1 MKTKEE
7 EEKYTIKSIL
17 EQKENNR
24 RKVNSCRAVLTLR
37 SFFFVG
43 DTLPFEFELVRFR
56 GRNPRVAIG
65 DETFNWIS
73 SLHPESLDDA
83 LAGFDS
89 DDEYS
94 SSLLNSLRKL
104 SNRCL
109 PLITKSS
116 HL

>member
-1 MKTKEE
+1 M
-7 EEKYTIKSIL
+7 
-17 EQKENNR
+17 N
-24 RKVNSCRAVLTLR
+24 
-37 SFFFVG
+37 FFFIG
-43 DTLPFEFELVRFR
+43 DTLPFSFGFEFVRFR
-56 GRNPRVAIG
+56 GRNRRPVIG
-65 DETFNWIS
+65 DVTFNIVS

-89 DDEYS
+89 DDEYK

-104 SNRCL
+104 SNKCL